1 MKNIHRPA
9 DARIRIALSVVE
21 RQFHNPALRL
31 QNLAA
36 LVGLSRC
43 YLSHSIKSATGSG
56 FRDHLRRVRI
66 DSAFVLLM
74 NPKLSVKEVAMAVG
88 FNSTGTFDREFN
100 RVTGVSPTSWRY
112 RSWETAQ
119 LPKQK
124 PTDRNSGA

>member
-1 MKNIHRPA
+1 VKPIRRPA
-9 DARIRIALSVVE
+9 DPRIRIALTILK
-21 RQFHNPALRL
+21 RQFQDPAFRL

-36 LVGLSRC
+36 RVGLSRC

-66 DSAFVLLM
+66 DSALALLM
-74 NPKLSVKEVAMAVG
+74 DPKLSVKEVATAVG

-100 RVTGVSPTSWRY
+100 RVTGVSPTAWRY
-112 RSWETAQ
+112 RAWKKVQ

-124 PTDRNSGA
+124 PTNRNSGA

>member
-1 MKNIHRPA
+1 MKNIRRPA
-9 DARIRIALSVVE
+9 DPRIRIALSIVE
-21 RQFHNPALRL
+21 RQFHDPAFRL

-36 LVGLSRC
+36 RVGLSRC

-66 DSAFVLLM
+66 DSAVALLM
-74 NPKLSVKEVAMAVG
+74 DPKLRVKEVATAVG

-100 RVTGVSPTSWRY
+100 RVTGVSPTAWRC
-112 RSWETAQ
+112 RVWNTAQ

-124 PTDRNSGA
+124 RMDRNSGA